1 MLNKMSPIKKNIF
14 YKTIAQLNGVL
25 LPQHKKKAILI
36 FSMVFISGILEV
48 FGLAIVLPVIS
59 VALDSSLIHSN
70 FYLQFIYNGLNFGS
84 DQTFLFVLL
93 AVLVGVFI
101 GKNIFSVLI
110 AFGQSNYS
118 YRISTD
124 IARSQFKRY
133 YQKDLQFFT
142 DNNSNNLYQNIRA
155 ASSWLSTFV
164 LLPLISFFS
173 ELVVV
178 AVIIIGMAIYDIKIF
193 TMVSVTLVPVFLLIY
208 RFVKNKIQLLEESKA
223 AIDVDSNKTLFHTLH
238 GYVDIKLFN
247 KDNYFINKYL
257 GFEEKLNNTHS
268 KIVVLQSLPAKII
281 EIAAVMGVMVI
292 IVYSKL
298 AEGADKSLVPLLS
311 LYIVAAYRLMP
322 SMNRMLL
329 AMMKI
334 KSYQFLFEILKSDI
348 DDRNDENIQT
358 TAKLNFSNVITF
370 ESINF
375 TYPGANHLTLNNISL
390 VINKGERIGFV
401 GQSGA
406 GKTTLINILLRF
418 LQENSGKIMIDNTV
432 KLESGNINS
441 WRNLIGYVQQNV
453 YIFDGDFYE
462 NIALGIDRAEINDEK
477 MKKAIKSS
485 KLEELVMK
493 LPLGLSTNIGEN
505 GTKLSGGQ
513 RQRIAI
519 ARALY
524 KDAEILIFDEATSS
538 LDQETEKE
546 ITEAIDALSSEN
558 KTMLIIA
565 HRISTLK
572 NCDRIIELEHGAI
585 KKEYSYRELV
595 GLN

>member
-1 MLNKMSPIKKNIF
+1 MSPIKKNIF
-14 YKTIAQLNGVL
+14 YKTISKLNGVL

-93 AVLVGVFI
+93 AVLVAVFI

-178 AVIIIGMAIYDIKIF
+178 AVVIIGMAIYDIKIF

-298 AEGADKSLVPLLS
+298 AEGADRSLVPLLS

-334 KSYQFLFEILKSDI
+334 KSYQFLFEILKSDN
-348 DDRNDENIQT
+348 DDRYDENIQT
-358 TAKLNFSNVITF
+358 PAKLNFSNVITF

-572 NCDRIIELEHGAI
+572 NCDRIIELEHGVI